1 MGFFIALIIIALF
14 IWSGAW
20 VNLLRGC
27 FTLFVLFFILGIV
40 CSIISFMFTGHL

>member
-1 MGFFIALIIIALF
+1 MGFFIALIIVGLL

-20 VNLLRGC
+20 VNALKGC

-40 CSIISFMFTGHL
+40 CSVISFLVTGR